1 MTDEIDYV
9 APSDGKFIFRNVS
22 HNGRVYSRVTLF
34 EELSPTMNFEKLL
47 MYHET
52 EKKKGNPSL
61 MDLPWHISLFEKAHG
76 LRETHP
82 DKSGRFRNFV
92 QGVLRSQYPYT
103 TTSVDYVPEEKD
115 IVWGYKGTSDKY
127 SVSENIIGP
136 DREIVSVDAEAV
148 TALTSNSNLEQVKNV
163 LSWIN
168 GKTPVWIWRVNSK
181 PKTLDERAVGL
192 GAGSVRLGLGA
203 DGYPAVLY
211 PAFRVLIED

>member
-1 MTDEIDYV
+1 
-9 APSDGKFIFRNVS
+9 
-22 HNGRVYSRVTLF
+22 
-34 EELSPTMNFEKLL
+34 
-47 MYHET
+47 
-52 EKKKGNPSL
+52 